1 MFRKIFGYVMGLL
14 KKGNLI
20 PQSKQTET
28 SIFTKEELEVLLR
41 IIAEGNFKGKEIQ
54 VVYDM
59 VYKLQQMYIENKE

>member
-1 MFRKIFGYVMGLL
+1 MFRKIFGYVMGLI
-14 KKGNLI
+14 KKENLI
-20 PQSKQTET
+20 PQSKQKET
-28 SIFTKEELEVLLR
+28 SIFTKEELEILLR